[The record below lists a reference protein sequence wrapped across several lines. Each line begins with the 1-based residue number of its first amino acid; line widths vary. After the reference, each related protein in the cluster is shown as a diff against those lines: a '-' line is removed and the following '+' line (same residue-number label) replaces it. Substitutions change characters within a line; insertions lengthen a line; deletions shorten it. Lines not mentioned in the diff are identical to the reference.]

1 MHNIIALALLYLLI
15 GSQISM
21 AGPISGYL
29 TDIGVTIPNAVTAP
43 NSAATAWRPT
53 NNSVSFSAEDSVG
66 GSGFVGPGY
75 GGQPYDLEALYVQT
89 LGAKLFITGVSGVNL
104 SALPSPSSGSSFDSG
119 LTGRCNALQA
129 CYTFPI
135 GDFFLGTGNLSN
147 FTPVIGIEVTGQHY
161 DINSSGYTSGWTS
174 PLTPGSVVDV
184 DGSKK
189 TSGTNLT
196 TGGFENGLV
205 NYWGYEGSPSQLA
218 ASGYTGQSS
227 SRKGTVT
234 WETVNG
240 HSVFQAAID
249 TSALVSS
256 TNTSFINSLLSGNY
270 IVHWGEVCGNDYLRT
285 AGTAITEP
293 STISLLAASLFSLG
307 LIRMHRRRSN
317 QRVDGKLR

>member
-29 TDIGVTIPNAVTAP
+29 SGIGITVPDTVTAA
-43 NSAATAWRPT
+43 NSPITAWRPT
-53 NNSVSFSAEDSVG
+53 NTSVSFSAEDSVG

-89 LGAKLFITGVSGVNL
+89 LGNQLLITGISGASL
-104 SALPSPSSGSSFDSG
+104 SAMPSGSSGTCTTSA
-119 LTGRCNALQA
+119 CN
-129 CYTFPI
+129 TFPV
-135 GDFFLGTGNLSN
+135 GDFFLGTGTLTN
-147 FTPVIGIEVTGQHY
+147 FTPFIGIEVTGQHY
-161 DINSSGYTSGWTS
+161 DINASGYTTAWTS
-174 PLTPGSVVDV
+174 PLATGSVVDV

-189 TSGTNLT
+189 ISGTNLT